1 MFVLQS
7 VKPQTKLLLGAEAMV
22 LNHRPIVLSVSPHIS
37 AEHHP
42 VTLLRCCEDTHDRHA
57 PILVFPLVHGEVPS
71 RKPQLEQPLKVLRP
85 SVYRKCK
92 PRWHVSP
99 LPVQFVQFNNTV
111 HSVQCQY
118 ILYSV
123 F

>member
-7 VKPQTKLLLGAEAMV
+7 VKPQTELLLGAEAMV
-22 LNHRPIVLSVSPHIS
+22 LDHRPIVLSIFPHVRT
-37 AEHHP
+37 EHHP
-42 VTLLRCCEDTHDRHA
+42 ITLLRRCEDTDDRHA
-57 PILVFPLVHGEVPS
+57 PVLVFPLVHGEVPS
-71 RKPQLEQPLKVLRP
+71 RKPQLEQLLEVSSP
-85 SVYRKCK
+85 SVYRKRK
-92 PRWHVSP
+92 PRRHVSP
-99 LPVQFVQFNNTV
+99 LPVHFVQFNNTV